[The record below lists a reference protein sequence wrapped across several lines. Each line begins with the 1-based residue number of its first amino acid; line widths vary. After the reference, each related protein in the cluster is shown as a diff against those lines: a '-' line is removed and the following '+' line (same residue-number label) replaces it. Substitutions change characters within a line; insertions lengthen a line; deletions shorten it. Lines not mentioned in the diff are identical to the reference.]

1 MRRIF
6 CRRSCRTTFCRHLP
20 EERGRGWGNQRIVAI
35 SGLTFDPKGNMGSAG
50 AGKDTVANR
59 LIEKHG
65 FVKVGFADPMKR
77 FVQDIFQFSDEQ
89 VWGESKFRNAPDER
103 YFRRRSITGSES
115 IRVAEDGRF
124 IVETLAELAGRT
136 ATEEEL
142 RAGEE
147 ANFEKES
154 RVYLTPR
161 HALQTLGTDWGRACY
176 QDVWVAYAMRV
187 AWKLL
192 DPTGPNMPQYDP
204 VKGVYYVQGWDI
216 HKVVQHVVFSDMRFK
231 NEFEYIKNNGGK
243 VVRVRRPVDEITTP
257 SSHQSENDLNDV
269 PDDAFDYVIHGQP
282 NDVHDLALRTDE
294 MMDWLKGRIR
304 AGEHAALSTR
314 VML

>member
-1 MRRIF
+1 MII
-6 CRRSCRTTFCRHLP
+6 
-20 EERGRGWGNQRIVAI
+20 GI

-161 HALQTLGTDWGRACY
+161 HALQTLGTDWARNMCY
-176 QDVWVAYAMRV
+176 QDTWVAYAMRV
-187 AWKLL
+187 ANKLL
-192 DPTGPNMPQYDP
+192 SDNMPPLAYTSELGLIERRNSRLRP
-204 VKGVYYVQGWDI
+204 ITG
-216 HKVVQHVVFSDMRFK
+216 VVFSDMRFK
-231 NEFEYIKNNGGK
+231 NEFEYVKNNGGK
-243 VVRVRRPVDEITTP
+243 VVRVRRPVEEITIPAT
-257 SSHQSENDLNDV
+257 HQSENDLNDV
-269 PDDAFDYVIHGQP
+269 PDSAFNYVIHGLQK
-282 NDVHDLALRTDE
+282 DVHDLHLRTDE
-294 MMDWLKGRIR
+294 MMKL
-304 AGEHAALSTR
+304 L
-314 VML
+314 